1 MTMQKN
7 NIGDNGGD
15 KCPSE
20 IRCQWLS
27 KIYLV
32 REHDDWYTPNMSLSS
47 LGLKV
52 IHTVQYVVGLGPTD
66 KVLQK
71 NREDGLACH
80 KSRLHWVS
88 I

>member
-1 MTMQKN
+1 LHSIGRLGNDQAKN
-7 NIGDNGGD
+7 KIGDNGRVE
-15 KCPSE
+15 CTIE

-32 REHDDWYTPNMSLSS
+32 REHDDWYTPKIYLSS

-52 IHTVQYVVGLGPTD
+52 LHTVPYVVGLVEPAN

-71 NREDGLACH
+71 NREYGL
-80 KSRLHWVS
+80 V
-88 I
+88 

>member
-1 MTMQKN
+1 MTSQKN
-7 NIGDNGGD
+7 NIGDNGRD
-15 KCPSE
+15 ECLSK

-32 REHDDWYTPNMSLSS
+32 REHDDWYTPTMSLSS

-52 IHTVQYVVGLGPTD
+52 LHTVQYVAGLEPTD

-71 NREDGLACH
+71 NREDGLA
-80 KSRLHWVS
+80 
-88 I
+88 